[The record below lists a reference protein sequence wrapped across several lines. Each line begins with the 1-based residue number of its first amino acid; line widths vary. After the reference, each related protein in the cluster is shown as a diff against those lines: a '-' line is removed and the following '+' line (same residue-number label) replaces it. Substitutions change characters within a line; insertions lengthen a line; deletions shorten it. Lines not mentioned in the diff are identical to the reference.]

1 MRDGSCQHFWSLS
14 FWGWR
19 KSSELK
25 FLLVW
30 VCHVSKSISQR
41 KVLSV
46 SGGKTHKLLWL
57 WRREKITK
65 TKSEDQLCFISIR
78 LSYPALARCRAR
90 PGALPPVCVWCNDLK
105 SGNAHTYTKHMWG
118 QFQVVQ
124 VKAQSYHVIMFY
136 TQLYTRNN
144 GGSQERSFKV
154 ISPSHHWFRLLQLG
168 LFIVSPEGLFIQP
181 NQAAL

>member
-41 KVLSV
+41 KVY
-46 SGGKTHKLLWL
+46 
-57 WRREKITK
+57 I
-65 TKSEDQLCFISIR
+65 FISIR

-136 TQLYTRNN
+136 TQLYIRNN

>member
-1 MRDGSCQHFWSLS
+1 MRDGSCQHFGHWVFGGGGKVLSWSFS
-14 FWGWR
+14 
-19 KSSELK
+19 SSESAM
-25 FLLVW
+25 FQ
-30 VCHVSKSISQR
+30 KSISLR

-57 WRREKITK
+57 GRREKITK

-168 LFIVSPEGLFIQP
+168 LFIVSAEGLFIQP